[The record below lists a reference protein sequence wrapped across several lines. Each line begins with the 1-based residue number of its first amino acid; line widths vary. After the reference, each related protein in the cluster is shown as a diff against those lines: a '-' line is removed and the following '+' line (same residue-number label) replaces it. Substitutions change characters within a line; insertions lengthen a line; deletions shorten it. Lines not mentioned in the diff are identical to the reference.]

1 MLCIMA
7 FWMLISST
15 SCSLTQEVSP
25 DLDKTSVVAVNPISM
40 ELDQIFAWY
49 AIQSGL
55 FESLKV
61 TTESCYSTP
70 YKIHYLLQDH
80 IIMGGG

>member
-1 MLCIMA
+1 MEMYLFHVPSMLCIMA

-40 ELDQIFAWY
+40 ELEQPLLDMP
-49 AIQSGL
+49 SRTVC
-55 FESLKV
+55 LKA
-61 TTESCYSTP
+61 
-70 YKIHYLLQDH
+70 
-80 IIMGGG
+80 